1 MVKVTLDEIEYSVN
15 PCPPRLSA
23 HTALCGQLMQK
34 HVSTLEE
41 AQEVSDLIG
50 EICKLVL
57 QASVKP
63 YPEEEGH
70 HLVLYNHVISETS
83 KVFDQFFPSSSKDP
97 VSGKSFKSEAQ

>member
-1 MVKVTLDEIEYSVN
+1 MVKVTVDDVEYIVN

-23 HTALCGQLMQK
+23 HTALCGHLMRRQ
-34 HVSTLEE
+34 VSTLEE
-41 AQEVSDLIG
+41 AEEVNKLIG

-70 HLVLYNHVISETS
+70 HLALYNHVISETN
-83 KVFDQFFPSSSKDP
+83 KTIEQFFPSSPKDL
-97 VSGKSFKSEAQ
+97 VSGQPSKSEAQ